1 MKEQKS
7 ITIIWQDL
15 GKPCPATTSQPS
27 SQSVKV
33 SSSKVTNEKK
43 KKQLRAADIS
53 TTHNIQ
59 HKINKQ
65 TNKHYNY
72 TTHHNMLIYK
82 KCFTMRK
89 IRAMYTVI

>member
-43 KKQLRAADIS
+43 KQLRAADIS
-53 TTHNIQ
+53 TTHNI